1 MKLSERTQ
9 AILKALLVTF
19 LWSTSWILIKFSIH
33 EIPPLTFAG
42 LRYSLAVLMLVPA
55 ARNNRGSLRDLKKR
69 DWFQLV
75 LLGLVFYALT
85 QGAQF
90 LTLKHLD
97 ATAFSLILNF
107 TSIIVAILSTFIIK
121 EKPSLRQWAG
131 IAVFVVGAYVFFA
144 HSLAMPRS
152 PLGLILAGITVCANS
167 AAALLSRV
175 INRKKTI
182 PPIIVSLVSMG
193 TGAAILISTG
203 LLLDGIPTLSLA
215 NLVVILW
222 LAAVNTA
229 LAFTLWNQA
238 QQILTAVEASIINSS
253 MLIQI
258 AVLSWIFL
266 GESLG
271 WTDIAG
277 ICIATAGLL
286 LANLQN
292 KQKNS

>member
-1 MKLSERTQ
+1 MKLSERSQ

-33 EIPPLTFAG
+33 EIPPITFAG
-42 LRYSLAVLMLVPA
+42 LRYSLAALILMPA
-55 ARNNRGSLRDLKKR
+55 AWKNSASFQSLKKG
-69 DWFQLV
+69 DWIQLV
-75 LLGLVFYALT
+75 LLGLVFYTLT

-107 TSIIVAILSTFIIK
+107 TCIIVAILSTFTIK
-121 EKPSLRQWAG
+121 EKPSLRQWTG
-131 IAVFVVGAYVFFA
+131 IAVFLVGAYVFFA
-144 HSLAMPRS
+144 HSLALPRS
-152 PLGLILAGITVCANS
+152 PLGLILAGLTVCANS

-193 TGAAILISTG
+193 TGAVILISAG
-203 LLLDGIPTLSLA
+203 LLLDGIPILSLA
-215 NLVVILW
+215 NMAVILW

-229 LAFTLWNQA
+229 FAFTLWNKC
-238 QQILTAVEASIINSS
+238 QQVLTAVEASIINSS

-266 GESLG
+266 GEALG
-271 WTDIAG
+271 WSDIAG
-277 ICIATAGLL
+277 ICIASVGLL

-292 KQKNS
+292 KRKD

>member
-1 MKLSERTQ
+1 MKLSERSQ

-19 LWSTSWILIKFSIH
+19 LWSTSWILIKFFIH
-33 EIPPLTFAG
+33 EIPPITFAG
-42 LRYSLAVLMLVPA
+42 LRYSLAVLILMPA
-55 ARNNRGSLRDLKKR
+55 AWKNRGSFQSLKKG
-69 DWFQLV
+69 DWVQLV
-75 LLGLVFYALT
+75 LLGLVFYTLT

-107 TSIIVAILSTFIIK
+107 TSIIVAILSTFTIK
-121 EKPSLRQWAG
+121 EKPSLQQWTG
-131 IAVFVVGAYVFFA
+131 IAVFLVGAYVFFS
-144 HSLAMPRS
+144 HSLALPRS
-152 PLGLILAGITVCANS
+152 PLGLILAGLTVCANS

-193 TGAAILISTG
+193 TGAVILISAG
-203 LLLDGIPTLSLA
+203 LLLDGIPILSLA
-215 NLVVILW
+215 NMAVILW

-229 LAFTLWNQA
+229 FAFTLWNKC

-266 GESLG
+266 GEALG
-271 WTDIAG
+271 WSEIAG
-277 ICIATAGLL
+277 ISIASVGLL
-286 LANLQN
+286 LANLQY
-292 KQKNS
+292 KRKE